1 MEGLR
6 CDGSG
11 PALTAKT
18 PAPVPSKKAPP
29 RTKAPGRLSVPLC
42 PPGSPGPP
50 TQLKSLP
57 RLAGQFVQLTAVSAQ
72 SATHSFTLPTMSNA
86 PHTDWQLDREPV
98 FAGSAPVVT
107 HVVVRSSATPASGVP
122 AAAP

>member
-18 PAPVPSKKAPP
+18 PAPVPSKKPPP
-29 RTKAPGRLSVPLC
+29 RTNAPGRLNAPLC
-42 PPGSPGPP
+42 SPGFPVVPGPP

-57 RLAGQFVQLTAVSAQ
+57 RLAGQFVQLTELSAQ
-72 SATHSFTLPTMSNA
+72 SATHTRALP
-86 PHTDWQLDREPV
+86 
-98 FAGSAPVVT
+98 
-107 HVVVRSSATPASGVP
+107 
-122 AAAP
+122 